1 MSTNFSIEFQ
11 PPSYLAEHF
20 YTSGIISVICNVFIS
35 YLLFFKGKKLDTF
48 RYYLLAYQ
56 VEILKIYQ
64 CSFIFIKLFCAI
76 GDIHLSVLMQP
87 IGLFPITAG
96 YSNGLLGQFL
106 SVPVDIQMVSL

>member
-1 MSTNFSIEFQ
+1 MPTNFSIEFQ

-20 YTSGIISVICNVFIS
+20 YISGTISVICNAFIS

-56 VEILKIYQ
+56 
-64 CSFIFIKLFCAI
+64 LFCAI

-96 YSNGLLGQFL
+96 YSNGLLGKFL
-106 SVPVDIQMVSL
+106 SVPVDIQMTLLSLLASMHVIC